1 MPGDFAFQHQPPA
14 WGPRARAV
22 PGGAEEN
29 RERSQPPD
37 VKFPDARP
45 SIRDYGA
52 GLVPGRFPR
61 MESRSA
67 TLAASALF
75 QEIARFSGRPDRID
89 LGSSAVGME
98 FRFRNR
104 GQDATTGLVIRGVGQ
119 YETDAS
125 FELVE
130 ARDPAGGGGQFVTA
144 VGFWSAESTQD

>member
-1 MPGDFAFQHQPPA
+1 MEFAFQYLRPA

-22 PGGAEEN
+22 PGESEANRNKSGA
-29 RERSQPPD
+29 PD
-37 VKFPDARP
+37 VVFPPAHKDV
-45 SIRDYGA
+45 RDYGA

-89 LGSSAVGME
+89 LGASAVGVE

-130 ARDPAGGGGQFVTA
+130 ARDPAAGGGQFVTA
-144 VGFWSAESTQD
+144 VGYWAAESVQD

>member
-1 MPGDFAFQHQPPA
+1 VKFAYEYQPTA
-14 WGPRARAV
+14 WGDAARAR

-29 RERSQPPD
+29 RERSLPPD
-37 VKFPDARP
+37 VKFPDPHPAV
-45 SIRDYGA
+45 RDYGA

-67 TLAASALF
+67 TLAASTAF
-75 QEIARFSGRPDRID
+75 QEVARFSGRPDRID
-89 LGSSAVGME
+89 LHASAAAVE

-104 GQDATTGLVIRGVGQ
+104 GQDSTTGLVVRAAGA

-130 ARDPAGGGGQFVTA
+130 ARDPAGGGGQLVTA
-144 VGFWSAESTQD
+144 VGYWQAESTQD

>member
-1 MPGDFAFQHQPPA
+1 VRYAYEYQRPA

-29 RERSQPPD
+29 RERSAPPD
-37 VKFPDARP
+37 VLYPPARP
-45 SIRDYGA
+45 GVRDYGA

-61 MESRSA
+61 YESRSA
-67 TLAASALF
+67 TLAAVATF
-75 QEIARFSGRPDRID
+75 AEVARVSGRPARID
-89 LGSSAVGME
+89 LHSSAAGVE

-104 GQDATTGLVIRGVGQ
+104 GQTDETGLIVRGAGA

-130 ARDPAGGGGQFVTA
+130 ARDPAGAGGQLVTA
-144 VGFWSAESTQD
+144 VGYWQAESTLD